1 MNIIEQV
8 IEYLDDNKIHLDNAI
23 KDDKK
28 AENIWA
34 KIEDLKSDLEELTE
48 KKEDKYEQR
57 K

>member
-8 IEYLDDNKIHLDNAI
+8 IEYLDDNQIDLDRAI

-34 KIEDLKSDLEELTE
+34 RIEDLKSDLEELTE
-48 KKEDKYEQR
+48 KKGQ
-57 K
+57 

>member
-8 IEYLDDNKIHLDNAI
+8 IEYLDDNQIHLDRAI

-34 KIEDLKSDLEELTE
+34 RIEDLKSDLEELTE
-48 KKEDKYEQR
+48 KKGQ
-57 K
+57 

>member
-8 IEYLDDNKIHLDNAI
+8 IEYLDDNQIDLDRAI

-48 KKEDKYEQR
+48 KKGQ
-57 K
+57 

>member
-48 KKEDKYEQR
+48 KKG
-57 K
+57 